1 MKIKTRPFDM
11 TELYTEVQHMN
22 NDKDAG
28 LNGYGIEMEEYVA
41 GELYMEMEMAMFNDI
56 LQSGDI

>member
-1 MKIKTRPFDM
+1 M